1 MNQTEHTQAQEAAR
15 QFLPDDGIQSITP
28 FGNGHINDT
37 FRVEYQDGRG
47 IRKTILQRINH
58 DIFKHPE
65 EVMENILK
73 ITDHLRK
80 RIVAE
85 GGDPAR
91 ETLNVICTRD
101 GMPYY
106 KNQAG
111 EYYRMYGFV
120 ERTVSYD
127 AVSSV
132 EDFYASAVAFGH
144 FQCML
149 SDFPAQELH
158 ETIPA
163 FHDTKARF
171 SRFLEVLKE
180 DKLGRAAGV
189 QPEIQFVLD
198 REGLAGE
205 LLDLQ
210 ARGELPLRVTHNDT
224 KLNNILMDEDT
235 GAPICVV
242 DLDTVMPGLAVND
255 FGDSI
260 RFGASTGAEDER
272 DLDKVECSMELFDAY
287 TRGFLQGCEGRLTQ
301 AECKALSLGA
311 KTMTFECG
319 MRFLTDYLEGDVY
332 FKISR
337 EGHNLDRCR
346 TQFKLVADMEKK
358 WAQMQRIVEKYQ
370 DL

>member
-1 MNQTEHTQAQEAAR
+1 MNQTEYTQAREAAA
-15 QFLPDDGIQSITP
+15 QFVCDSGIRSVTS

-37 FRVEYQDGRG
+37 FRVEYQDGDG
-47 IRKTILQRINH
+47 NQKAILQRINH

-73 ITDHLRK
+73 ITAHLRK
-80 RIVAE
+80 RILAE

-101 GMPYY
+101 GRPYY
-106 KNQAG
+106 RNQSG
-111 EYYRMYGFV
+111 DYYRMYGFV

-127 AVSSV
+127 AVNSAD
-132 EDFYASAVAFGH
+132 DFYASAVAFGH

-149 SDFPAQELH
+149 ADFPAKELH

-171 SRFLEVLKE
+171 ARFLEVLKE
-180 DKLGRAAGV
+180 DKMGRAAGV
-189 QPEIQFVLD
+189 QPEIRFVLD

-205 LLDLQ
+205 LLELQ

-272 DLDKVECSMELFDAY
+272 DLEKVECSMELFDAY
-287 TRGFLQGCEGRLTQ
+287 TRGFIQGCEGRLTQ
-301 AECKALSLGA
+301 AELKALPLGA
-311 KTMTFECG
+311 RTMTFECG

-332 FKISR
+332 FKTAR

-358 WAQMQRIVEKYQ
+358 WSQMEQIVDKYRNA
-370 DL
+370 